1 MDREVLRSLRDRL
14 QEERRALRVVSASAG
29 QSIAEDRPIE
39 LEEHA
44 QRQRDAVAE
53 QNVNETENARIASID
68 AALERMDAGQYGIC
82 ARCSNEIADER
93 LRAEPTAMLCADCA
107 GALESATAEPQSDD
121 EAEIVPDSGRL
132 PPDLEGLGND
142 ELREHLE
149 ELVREDGQVDM
160 HELSILPRK
169 GVVYLEGAL
178 PSEGE
183 RQVLRNILTDVAG
196 IHDIVDHL
204 EIQRLAWERNDR
216 SVTQDA
222 EDHPPGIYSR
232 NEPYAGTDDITAT
245 NEEGVAYDP
254 PDNPPPPPHRRD

>member
-1 MDREVLRSLRDRL
+1 MDREILRRLRDGL
-14 QEERRALRVVSASAG
+14 QEERRVLVRGIDSAA
-29 QSIAEDRPIE
+29 QSMPDDRPIE

-44 QRQRDAVAE
+44 QQQRDALAE
-53 QNVNETENARIASID
+53 QNVDETENARIARID
-68 AALERMDAGQYGIC
+68 AALARIDSGEYGIC

-93 LRAEPTAMLCADCA
+93 LRAEPTALLCADCA
-107 GALESATAEPQSDD
+107 HKVESAAAQPQS
-121 EAEIVPDSGRL
+121 ENETETVPESGRL
-132 PPDLEGLGND
+132 PPDLDGFDDE
-142 ELREHLE
+142 ELRGHLE
-149 ELVREDGQVDM
+149 DLVREDGQVDM

-204 EIQRLAWERNDR
+204 EIQRLAWERSDR
-216 SVTQDA
+216 SVVQDT

-232 NEPYAGTDDITAT
+232 NEPYAGTDDVTAT

-254 PDNPPPPPHRRD
+254 PDNPPPPHRRD